1 MTMEGIQS
9 ISLVTLNG
17 TEYLKMLTG
26 WFDKILEYYQD
37 NFGVDHYYYIRDIT
51 EYNYAEKISFI
62 NYDIGFLVRH
72 FDPAIYR
79 TRDGGAN
86 WILDY
91 GSGIQNIVNIS
102 NLDNSMVYALKT
114 DENNLISSVVRSIN
128 SNIVAIN
135 DNYNVTPNSW
145 IEFYAINQ
153 TYPLPTNIPIR
164 GGTQHV
170 RVFQNPSSD
179 ATIFYRWDDGNFL
192 SENYKYRIGTKI
204 DTALFKTQNIST
216 TKDAISHITT
226 HTSPPLRVIR
236 DTTLPGY
243 PTIIHQIH
251 ESLDGGIFYSRS
263 TNDGTNFIK
272 EEIVNQICGDNVI
285 PIRELNNNK
294 NSFLNIKYA
303 GCRPLT
309 LSERERNVSAVWE
322 RNNDLSGKTE
332 ICVSQRVANVNP
344 YTGYHWERY
353 SFQNYPQTHIFTS
366 FNSPQNYNS
375 YPKIFVAAPALS
387 APETWSLQYIYVP
400 HLEPGTIGNDLHVT
414 AKYYNDSSDFI
425 IGYNVS
431 DVAVTASN
439 YYFGFFFHFAYIKD
453 RNIVYKKV
461 FINFDLGAF
470 YLTTYPNDDNPN
482 VSSGDGQQ
490 SRFAPDISLR
500 NGVPVIAWQGSSLRT
515 RTIIYEN
522 GNEES
527 MVSNYFPIFARY
539 KSTNIGEGWS
549 TLIKYDSPPN
559 ITQQN
564 ANVEGSKNKN
574 AFLINYS
581 IDNRNFKQDVKFQD
595 PNYSNYHCCPNY
607 FLGIDAKL
615 VRGSYIDDFGQ
626 NSNPMLLTL
635 QQQSPSLYGVSKQP
649 FSITNI
655 PCNAISD
662 NYSNL
667 EGILK
672 DRNINYY
679 FNLGPIIVKNTVVS
693 PNAGLGSP
701 CDITVQNIVDFSE
714 NMISKPFFLSNGDT
728 LILAGTGN
736 YILNPN
742 ETFANKKFSVSLFKN
757 STNEI
762 QQLLFRD
769 TINIEDSIQSEYLR
783 GFIINDIHG
792 GSDSFYIQ
800 IIIDSSNISDA
811 AYSYCGVFSPD
822 EVPGDNCT
830 NYKSKVHFENQS
842 YQNISNI
849 PKIFELNQNYPNPFN
864 PSTTIKYALPKNE
877 FVTIKV
883 YDITGREIMRLV
895 NEYKQAGYYS
905 VNFNGSNLASG
916 VYFYRI
922 QAGDFISVKRMLM
935 IK

>member
-1 MTMEGIQS
+1 M
-9 ISLVTLNG
+9 
-17 TEYLKMLTG
+17 
-26 WFDKILEYYQD
+26 
-37 NFGVDHYYYIRDIT
+37 
-51 EYNYAEKISFI
+51 
-62 NYDIGFLVRH
+62 
-72 FDPAIYR
+72 
-79 TRDGGAN
+79 
-86 WILDY
+86 
-91 GSGIQNIVNIS
+91 
-102 NLDNSMVYALKT
+102 
-114 DENNLISSVVRSIN
+114 
-128 SNIVAIN
+128 
-135 DNYNVTPNSW
+135 
-145 IEFYAINQ
+145 
-153 TYPLPTNIPIR
+153 
-164 GGTQHV
+164 
-170 RVFQNPSSD
+170 
-179 ATIFYRWDDGNFL
+179 
-192 SENYKYRIGTKI
+192 
-204 DTALFKTQNIST
+204 
-216 TKDAISHITT
+216 
-226 HTSPPLRVIR
+226 
-236 DTTLPGY
+236 
-243 PTIIHQIH
+243 
-251 ESLDGGIFYSRS
+251 
-263 TNDGTNFIK
+263 
-272 EEIVNQICGDNVI
+272 
-285 PIRELNNNK
+285 
-294 NSFLNIKYA
+294 
-303 GCRPLT
+303 
-309 LSERERNVSAVWE
+309 
-322 RNNDLSGKTE
+322 
-332 ICVSQRVANVNP
+332 
-344 YTGYHWERY
+344 
-353 SFQNYPQTHIFTS
+353 
-366 FNSPQNYNS
+366 
-375 YPKIFVAAPALS
+375 
-387 APETWSLQYIYVP
+387 
-400 HLEPGTIGNDLHVT
+400 
-414 AKYYNDSSDFI
+414 
-425 IGYNVS
+425 
-431 DVAVTASN
+431 
-439 YYFGFFFHFAYIKD
+439 
-453 RNIVYKKV
+453 
-461 FINFDLGAF
+461 
-470 YLTTYPNDDNPN
+470 
-482 VSSGDGQQ
+482 VSS
-490 SRFAPDISLR
+490 
-500 NGVPVIAWQGSSLRT
+500 
-515 RTIIYEN
+515 
-522 GNEES
+522 
-527 MVSNYFPIFARY
+527 YFPIFARY

-581 IDNRNFKQDVKFQD
+581 VDNRNFKQDVKFQD

-635 QQQSPSLYGVSKQP
+635 QQQSLSLYGVSKQP

-667 EGILK
+667 EGILR

-811 AYSYCGVFSPD
+811 AYSYCGVYSPD
-822 EVPGDNCT
+822 EVSGDNFT

-842 YQNISNI
+842 YQNISTI
-849 PKIFELNQNYPNPFN
+849 PKTFELNQNYPNPFN
-864 PSTTIKYALPKNE
+864 PTTTIKYALPKNE

-895 NEYKQAGYYS
+895 NEYKQPGYYS

-922 QAGDFISVKRMLM
+922 QAGDFMGVKRMIM